1 MSSCLNTAPG
11 VCTAWG
17 DPHYVTFDGLKY
29 DFQGDCDYTLV
40 RDCRNTSA
48 LASFHVMAKNVKNKP
63 SERVSYTQEVRLEFG
78 GTLYSL
84 LRDGEVRINGVTV
97 TLPSMRLDGVHIY
110 NSGRNVVRLV
120 VQVLLKVLH
129 L

>member
-1 MSSCLNTAPG
+1 
-11 VCTAWG
+11 
-17 DPHYVTFDGLKY
+17 
-29 DFQGDCDYTLV
+29 
-40 RDCRNTSA
+40 
-48 LASFHVMAKNVKNKP
+48 MAKNVKNKP

-110 NSGRNVVRLV
+110 NSGRNVVRLFV
-120 VQVLLKVLH
+120 PSLIES
-129 L
+129 

>member
-1 MSSCLNTAPG
+1 MRSMYETERTMNQCQSYIMQLRIDQKSMPPSNKKRDLKTRITEYNAKFYNLEGKFKKIQLN
-11 VCTAWG
+11 
-17 DPHYVTFDGLKY
+17 
-29 DFQGDCDYTLV
+29 
-40 RDCRNTSA
+40 
-48 LASFHVMAKNVKNKP
+48 
-63 SERVSYTQEVRLEFG
+63 SEEVRLEFG